1 VNKFDVIVVGGGLI
15 GGSIAFDLAAQKIR
29 VALIDRQQ
37 PGREASWS
45 AAGMLSPGPDSPE
58 ALPLVPLAKES
69 LRMYPDFVR
78 AIEEASGLSVAFA
91 QVGAFEIFSGSG
103 GVAERDKLLSR
114 YAKLGLVA
122 ESVSTESA
130 RAVEPAIHFDS
141 RAIVWLP
148 DEASVDPRLLV
159 DATIAAAKNCGVEIL
174 SGHAVNSILTEGLR
188 CTGVVA
194 GSQKISAD
202 QVVIAAGCFCGGIG
216 EGAGESA
223 VDVLRYAPTLPVRGQ
238 MMALRSPRLKL
249 QRVLRSERGYIVPRP
264 DGRIIAGSTL
274 ENVGFT
280 KENTPEGLRKIF
292 AAVVELA
299 PALEDA
305 EIVETWSGLRPDT
318 PDHLPII
325 GPTDIPGLLIAT
337 GHYRNGILLAPVTA
351 KLIREW
357 VVEGRASFNAERF
370 SPLRFSTV
378 NTRATSARIFP
389 AAS

>member
-37 PGREASWS
+37 PGREASWA

-78 AIEEASGLSVAFA
+78 AIEDASGLSAAFA
-91 QVGAFEIFSGSG
+91 QGGAFEIFCGPA
-103 GVAERDKLLSR
+103 GVGDRDKLLSR
-114 YAKLGLVA
+114 YSELGLVA
-122 ESVSTESA
+122 ESVAIGSA
-130 RAVEPAIHFDS
+130 RAVEPAISFES
-141 RAIVWLP
+141 RAVVWLP
-148 DEASVDPRLLV
+148 DEATVDPRLLV
-159 DATIAAAKNCGVEIL
+159 NATIAAAKNSAAEIL
-174 SGHAVNSILTEGLR
+174 SGHAVNSILTEGGR

-194 GSQKISAD
+194 GGQKISAD
-202 QVVIAAGCFCGGIG
+202 QVVIAAGCFCGGIV

-223 VDVLRYAPTLPVRGQ
+223 VDIVRYAPTHPVRGQ
-238 MMALRSPRLKL
+238 MMAMRSAELKL
-249 QRVLRSERGYIVPRP
+249 QRVLRSERGYIVPRA

-274 ENVGFT
+274 ESVGFT
-280 KENTPEGLRKIF
+280 KGNTPEGLRQIF
-292 AAVVELA
+292 EAAVELA
-299 PALEDA
+299 PALKNA

-351 KLIREW
+351 RLIREW
-357 VVEGRASFNAERF
+357 IVEGKTSFEAERY
-370 SPLRFSTV
+370 SPLRFSAV
-378 NTRATSARIFP
+378 NSRATSARTFP